1 MKNFISIIAL
11 AFVVVLFSC
20 DKPKERYG
28 GMTLYTVRNNMK
40 SDADS
45 TLQAIADIGY
55 KNIEAAAGYND
66 GKYFGMSPVE
76 FKKKLTDLGFN
87 PLSAHQNEI
96 TFDNVD
102 QIIADV
108 KAAGFQF
115 LVIPVPPMGHFRF
128 NPETRTLNMSDSIE
142 FVTDVLNMVGKK
154 CTEAGIKMLYH
165 NHDFEFKP
173 NANGITPMDYFL
185 EHTDPAHVNFQLDL
199 YWVAKAGADPIAY
212 FQKYPGRFKIW
223 HIKDMDS
230 QGRFAPV
237 GAGTIDF
244 KKILTQKELAG
255 MEYFIAEQD
264 MTFDGIT
271 PMQSVTISF
280 KGMKDIGF
288 K

>member
-1 MKNFISIIAL
+1 MKNILVILL
-11 AFVVVLFSC
+11 AFGVALISC
-20 DKPKERYG
+20 DKPAERYG
-28 GMTLYTVRNNMK
+28 GVTLYTVRNNMK
-40 SDADS
+40 ANPDS
-45 TLQAIADIGY
+45 TLQALADIGY
-55 KNIEAAAGYND
+55 KNIEVAAGYSD
-66 GKYFGMSPVE
+66 GKYFGMAPAD
-76 FKKKLTDLGFN
+76 FKKKLTDLGFT

-108 KAAGFQF
+108 KAAGFQY
-115 LVIPVPPMGHFRF
+115 LVIPVPPMGHFRY
-128 NPETRTLNMSDSIE
+128 NAETRTLNMSDSVE
-142 FVTDVLNMVGKK
+142 FVTDVLNRVGKK

-199 YWVAKAGADPIAY
+199 YWITKAGGDPLDY
-212 FQKYPGRFKIW
+212 FKKYPGRFKIW

-237 GAGTIDF
+237 GTGTIDF
-244 KKILTQKELAG
+244 KGILAEKELAG

-264 MTFDGIT
+264 MTFDGMT
-271 PMQSVTISF
+271 PIQSVTISY
-280 KGMKDIGF
+280 KGMKDLGF
-288 K
+288 Y

>member
-1 MKNFISIIAL
+1 MKKYTPLITLAL
-11 AFVVVLFSC
+11 IVLLFSC
-20 DKPKERYG
+20 DKSKERYG
-28 GMTLYTVRNNMK
+28 GMTLYTVRDNMK
-40 SDADS
+40 ANPDS

-55 KNIEAAAGYND
+55 KNIEVAAGYKD
-66 GKYFGMSPVE
+66 GKYFGWTPAD
-76 FKKKLTDLGFN
+76 FNKKLTSLGFT

-102 QIIADV
+102 KIIADV
-108 KAAGFQF
+108 KAAGFQY
-115 LVIPVPPMGHFRF
+115 LVIPVPPMGHFRY
-128 NPETRTLNMSDSIE
+128 NAENRTMGMSDSVE
-142 FVTDVLNMVGKK
+142 FVTEVLNMVGKK
-154 CTEAGIKMLYH
+154 CTAAGIKMLYH

-185 EHTDPAHVNFQLDL
+185 EHTDPANVNFQLDL
-199 YWVAKAGADPIAY
+199 YWITKAGADPLAY

-237 GAGTIDF
+237 GTGTIDF
-244 KKILTQKELAG
+244 KKILTQKEQAG

-264 MTFDGIT
+264 MCFDGMT
-271 PMQSVTISF
+271 PMESVKISF

>member
-1 MKNFISIIAL
+1 MKNLISIIAL
-11 AFVVVLFSC
+11 AFSVVLSAC

-40 SDADS
+40 SNADS

-55 KNIEAAAGYND
+55 KNIEAASGYTD
-66 GKYFGMSPVE
+66 GKYFGMAPAD
-76 FKKKLTDLGFN
+76 FKAKLTGLGFN

-108 KAAGFQF
+108 KAAGFQY

-128 NPETRTLNMSDSIE
+128 NAETRSMYMSDSVE
-142 FVTDVLNMVGKK
+142 FVTEVLNMVGKK

-185 EHTDPAHVNFQLDL
+185 EHTDPAHVNIQLDL
-199 YWVAKAGADPIAY
+199 YWITKAGADPIAY

-237 GAGTIDF
+237 GTGTIDF
-244 KKILTQKELAG
+244 KKILAQKELAG

-280 KGMKDIGF
+280 KGMQDIGF

>member
-1 MKNFISIIAL
+1 MKKYTPLIAL
-11 AFVVVLFSC
+11 ALIVLLFSC
-20 DKPKERYG
+20 DKSKERYG
-28 GMTLYTVRNNMK
+28 GMTLYTVRDNMK
-40 SDADS
+40 ANPDS

-55 KNIEAAAGYND
+55 KNIEVAAGYKD
-66 GKYFGMSPVE
+66 GKYFGMSPAD
-76 FKKKLTDLGFN
+76 FNKKLTGLGFT

-96 TFDNVD
+96 TFENVD

-108 KAAGFQF
+108 KAAGFQY
-115 LVIPVPPMGHFRF
+115 LVIPVPPMGHFRH
-128 NPETRTLNMSDSIE
+128 NAETKSMYMSDSVE
-142 FVTDVLNMVGKK
+142 FVTEVLNMVGKK
-154 CTEAGIKMLYH
+154 CTAAGIKMLYH

-185 EHTDPAHVNFQLDL
+185 EHTDSANVNFQLDL
-199 YWVAKAGADPIAY
+199 YWITKAGADPLAY

-237 GAGTIDF
+237 GTGTIDF
-244 KKILTQKELAG
+244 KKILAQKEQAG

-264 MTFDGIT
+264 MCFDGMT
-271 PMQSVTISF
+271 PMESVKISF